1 MTKMRGW
8 PHRRALVS
16 AACVV
21 SAAAAP
27 ARALDAQAVVL
38 QIKPSLGDTLHMRLD
53 QQTELTGTRRVGN
66 GESVTSIQTTMRVF
80 SRAVVEGSS
89 KEGTLLR
96 AITDSVRLSTT
107 DEHARPMSEQTQRQL
122 HGRSMR
128 LRVAPD
134 GTASVADERGGMP
147 REMSEVVSLMPA
159 AFPRAAVNVGD
170 SWMREMPLPGAS
182 RLTPGGAPASGW
194 LRAKFRLDSVARDGM
209 IAYVSVRGDMDG
221 ETDSR
226 NDSTTGPV
234 LEKGTVTGNMIV
246 DRRRGWVSESRFVI
260 LVYSS
265 VALPGA
271 AAVPMRFQ
279 TKITQRMRTL
289 ERR

>member
-1 MTKMRGW
+1 MSLCRSR
-8 PHRRALVS
+8 HRPLVA
-16 AACVV
+16 AACF
-21 SAAAAP
+21 AAAAAVP
-27 ARALDAQAVVL
+27 TRALDAQTVLL
-38 QIKPSLGDTLHMRLD
+38 QIKPGIGDTLHMRLD

-80 SRAVVEGSS
+80 SRAIVEGSS
-89 KEGTLLR
+89 KQGTLLR
-96 AITDSVRLSTT
+96 AVTDSVRLTTT

-122 HGRSMR
+122 QGRSMR

-134 GTASVADERGGMP
+134 GTASVAEERGDTP
-147 REMSEVVSLMPA
+147 RDMSDVVSLMPA
-159 AFPRAAVNVGD
+159 AFPRTAVNVGD

-182 RLTPGGAPASGW
+182 RLAPGGAPASGW
-194 LRAKFRLDSVARDGM
+194 LRAKFKLDSVARDGSL
-209 IAYVSVRGDMDG
+209 AYVSVRGDMDG
-221 ETDSR
+221 EADSR
-226 NDSTTGPV
+226 SDSTLGPV
-234 LEKGTVTGNMIV
+234 MEKGTVVGNMIV

-260 LVYSS
+260 LVRAS